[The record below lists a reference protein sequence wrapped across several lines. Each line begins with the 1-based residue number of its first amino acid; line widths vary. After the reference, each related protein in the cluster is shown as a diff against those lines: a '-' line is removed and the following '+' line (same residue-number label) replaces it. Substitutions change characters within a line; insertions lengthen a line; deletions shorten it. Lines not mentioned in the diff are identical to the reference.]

1 MELKNLLKL
10 FYRILLPKRLLPHID
25 LFSNIRKLN
34 NHQNTLNEKNVLI
47 VAPHMDDEIIACG
60 GVMQK
65 YLEQGAKIT
74 VVFMTD
80 GSEGN
85 PNYEAAELAKL
96 RKEESR
102 NACGLLGVTDLIFLD
117 NIEKTFKNTQDNQ
130 HEIQTLVK
138 EKDIDAIFYPMA
150 FDGNRDHV
158 TTSWIVLDALKE
170 LKSNINLYGYCVWS
184 PLIPTLTV
192 NIDNEIEQKI
202 KAMELFTTQ
211 LEQFDLIDMTLS
223 NSRYMGYV
231 YGMWKGHSENYIVG
245 SIKEHR
251 RLSALL

>member
-1 MELKNLLKL
+1 M
-10 FYRILLPKRLLPHID
+10 LLPKRLLPHVD

-34 NHQNTLNEKNVLI
+34 DDKNTLNEKNVLI

-60 GVMQK
+60 GVIQQYVK
-65 YLEQGAKIT
+65 KSANIT

-85 PNYEAAELAKL
+85 PNYDPVKLAKL

-102 NACGLLGVTDLIFLD
+102 HACGLLGVTDLIFLD
-117 NIEKTFKNTQDNQ
+117 NIEKSFKNN
-130 HEIQTLVK
+130 EENRSAIKNLVE
-138 EKDIDAIFYPMA
+138 EKNIEAIFYPMA

-158 TTSWIVLDALKE
+158 TTSWIVLDALKN
-170 LKSNINLYGYCVWS
+170 LKSNLNLYGYCVWS
-184 PLIPTLTV
+184 PIIPTLTV
-192 NIDNEIEQKI
+192 NIDDEIEQKI
-202 KAMELFTTQ
+202 KAMELFKTQ

-231 YGMWKGHSENYIVG
+231 YGMWKGHSENFIAGTV
-245 SIKEHR
+245 KEHE
-251 RLSALL
+251 RLSRLIS

>member
-1 MELKNLLKL
+1 M
-10 FYRILLPKRLLPHID
+10 LLPKRLLPHID
-25 LFSNIRKLN
+25 LFSNIRMLN
-34 NHQNTLNEKNVLI
+34 DHKNTLNETNILI

-65 YLEQGAKIT
+65 YLKQGAKVT

-85 PNYEAAELAKL
+85 PNYEAVVLTKL

-102 NACGLLGVTDLIFLD
+102 GACALLGVTDLIFLD
-117 NIEKTFKNTQDNQ
+117 NIERSFKNTEENKQS
-130 HEIQTLVK
+130 I
-138 EKDIDAIFYPMA
+138 KDIVEEKNIDAVFYPMT

-158 TTSWIVLDALKE
+158 ATSWIVLDALKA
-170 LKSNINLYGYCVWS
+170 LNVNMNLYGYCVWS

-192 NIDNEIEQKI
+192 NIDDEIEQKV

-211 LEQFDLIDMTLS
+211 LEQFDLIDMTLT

-231 YGMWKGHSENYIVG
+231 YGLWKGHSENFIVG
-245 SIKEHR
+245 TVKEHL
-251 RLSALL
+251 RLASLVG

>member
-1 MELKNLLKL
+1 MV
-10 FYRILLPKRLLPHID
+10 LPKRLLPHID
-25 LFSNIRKLN
+25 LFSSIRKLN
-34 NHQNTLNEKNVLI
+34 NHVNTLNEKNVLI

-60 GVMQK
+60 GVMQQ
-65 YLEQGAKIT
+65 YLKKNARIT

-85 PNYEAAELAKL
+85 PNYEPLKLAKL

-102 NACGLLGVTDLIFLD
+102 NACGLLGVTDLVFID
-117 NIEKTFKNTQDNQ
+117 NIEKNFKNNKGNRNTIKD
-130 HEIQTLVK
+130 LVK
-138 EKDIDAIFYPMA
+138 EKAIDAIFYPMA

-158 TTSWIVLDALKE
+158 TTSLIVLDALKE
-170 LKSNINLYGYCVWS
+170 MSLNLNLYGYCVWS

-192 NIDNEIEQKI
+192 KIDDEIEQKI
-202 KAMELFTTQ
+202 AAMKLFNTQ

-231 YGMWKGHSENYIVG
+231 YGMWEGYSENFIYG
-245 SIKEHR
+245 SVEEHQ
-251 RLSALL
+251 RLRTIIQ

>member
-1 MELKNLLKL
+1 M
-10 FYRILLPKRLLPHID
+10 LLPKRLLPHID

-34 NHQNTLNEKNVLI
+34 KHANTLNETNILI

-60 GVMQK
+60 GVMQQ
-65 YLEQGAKIT
+65 YLKKNAHIT

-85 PNYEAAELAKL
+85 PNYEPVKLAKL

-117 NIEKTFKNTQDNQ
+117 NIEKSFKNNEDNKSA
-130 HEIQTLVK
+130 IKKLVK
-138 EKDIDAIFYPMA
+138 EKSIDAIFYPMA

-170 LKSNINLYGYCVWS
+170 LNSNINLYGYCVWS

-192 NIDNEIEQKI
+192 NIDDEIEQKI
-202 KAMELFTTQ
+202 KAMKLFTTQ

-231 YGMWKGHSENYIVG
+231 YGMWKGYSENFVFG
-245 SIKEHR
+245 SVKEHQ
-251 RLSALL
+251 RLVHMLI

>member
-1 MELKNLLKL
+1 LKSLLKAIYKL
-10 FYRILLPKRLLPHID
+10 FLPKRLLPHID
-25 LFSNIRKLN
+25 LFSDIRKIN
-34 NHQNTLNEKNVLI
+34 NHQNTLNEKQILI

-65 YLEQGAKIT
+65 YVKQGAKIT
-74 VVFMTD
+74 VIFMTD
-80 GSEGN
+80 GKEGN
-85 PNYEAAELAKL
+85 PNYDPLELIEL
-96 RKEESR
+96 RREESR
-102 NACGLLGVTDLIFLD
+102 QACYLLGVTDLVFLD
-117 NIEKTFKNTQDNQ
+117 NPEKYLKNTQDNQ

-138 EKDIDAIFYPMA
+138 EKNIDAIFYPMA

-170 LKSNINLYGYCVWS
+170 LKSNISLYGYCVWS

-192 NIDNEIEQKI
+192 NIDNEIKQKI
-202 KAMELFTTQ
+202 KAMKLFTTQ

-231 YGMWKGHSENYIVG
+231 YGMWKGYSENFIVG
-245 SIKEHR
+245 SVKEHL
-251 RLSALL
+251 RLVSFIR

>member
-1 MELKNLLKL
+1 M
-10 FYRILLPKRLLPHID
+10 FLPKRLLPHID

-34 NHQNTLNEKNVLI
+34 DHQNTLYEKNILI

-60 GVMQK
+60 GVMQQ
-65 YLEQGAKIT
+65 YLKNKAKIT

-85 PNYEAAELAKL
+85 PNYEPSKLAKL
-96 RKEESR
+96 RKEESS

-117 NIEKTFKNTQDNQ
+117 NIEKSFKNNEENKNAIK
-130 HEIQTLVK
+130 HLVK
-138 EKDIDAIFYPMA
+138 EKDIEAIFYPMA

-170 LKSNINLYGYCVWS
+170 MSLNLNLYGYCVWS

-202 KAMELFTTQ
+202 TAMKLFKTQ
-211 LEQFDLIDMTLS
+211 LEQFDLIDMTLA

-231 YGMWKGHSENYIVG
+231 YGMWKGHSESFIVG
-245 SIKEHR
+245 SIKEHI
-251 RLSALL
+251 RLARLL